1 MNSNQDKPQ
10 TFTEDLLFAKRFT
23 HTFTESKQFLGKKAA
38 ILLSDKDTTFQ
49 RGQVACPYLLSWG
62 RWGPVLPT

>member
-1 MNSNQDKPQ
+1 MNSNQSKPQ
-10 TFTEDLLFAKRFT
+10 TFTEDVLFAKHFT

-49 RGQVACPYLLSWG
+49 RG
-62 RWGPVLPT
+62 